1 METWII
7 YVATAVVILIL
18 GTLIQERSNPIS
30 IILLYSLSLPRAA
43 PSLGAAFFIT
53 TPQKLKIFI
62 KMKKMQ
68 FFVIFFDILT
78 SFSSLV

>member
-30 IILLYSLSLPRAA
+30 IKLLYSLSLPRAA

-53 TPQKLKIFI
+53 T
-62 KMKKMQ
+62 
-68 FFVIFFDILT
+68 
-78 SFSSLV
+78 

>member
-7 YVATAVVILIL
+7 FVATVVVILIL

-30 IILLYSLSLPRAA
+30 IILLYSPSIPRR

-62 KMKKMQ
+62 INQKKC
-68 FFVIFFDILT
+68 IFL
-78 SFSSLV
+78 